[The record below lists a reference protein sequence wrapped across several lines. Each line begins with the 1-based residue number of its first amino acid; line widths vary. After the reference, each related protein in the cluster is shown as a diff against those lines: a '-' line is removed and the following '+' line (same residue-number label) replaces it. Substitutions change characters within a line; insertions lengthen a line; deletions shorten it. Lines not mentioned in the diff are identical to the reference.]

1 MTDVMV
7 MLSVLFMGQCNHGG
21 GSNDHKTMQHD
32 QYSSQPAG
40 RPAPMI
46 LHIDG

>member
-21 GSNDHKTMQHD
+21 GSNDLRVIMG
-32 QYSSQPAG
+32 AV
-40 RPAPMI
+40 PMI
-46 LHIDG
+46 FGP